1 MTLIWIIPALPLAS
15 FLIIAAL
22 FLRPE
27 RSRFAPYVL
36 IVALIA
42 SLALSLVALG
52 GLWQSPAHAPTEE
65 RATWLAISPNASE
78 ISNPAS
84 QSPGGLTLEVGT
96 LLDPL
101 SAIMLVVVS
110 LVSLLIQV
118 YSIGYMHGDRGY
130 GRYFAFM
137 SLFSFS
143 MLGLVASNNFLE
155 TYVFWELVGLC
166 SYLLIGYYYQTAVAA
181 NAAKKAF
188 VVTRFG
194 DVGFL
199 LGIISLSYA
208 GGTFN
213 FQELARLIPGGLT
226 PFFFGQS
233 VFVTVVALLIFSGAV
248 GKSAQFPLHVWLPDA
263 MEGPTPVSALI
274 HAATMVAAGVYLV
287 ARAFFVF
294 HASGSA
300 LVVVACI
307 GAFTAFLAATIAV
320 VQSDIKRV
328 LAYSTISQLGYMM
341 LGLGAGSVTAGM
353 FHLITHA
360 FFKALLFLC
369 AGSVI
374 HAVGTNDMW
383 QMGGLGRSM
392 KVTAATAAVGALAL
406 AGIWPLSGF
415 YSKDHVLATVAMSPS
430 LQAALGSGGR
440 ALLLVTGLVVVF
452 LTAFYMTRLWA
463 ITFTGKPRGKAAKR
477 AHAHESPWV
486 MLLPL
491 VVLAALAA
499 VAGLLNHATTG
510 MPLNYFLGA
519 GETVHGEARWL
530 VWASSALA
538 LGGIATSWS
547 IYGQGRNRAASTAN
561 RAALGI
567 YRFLQRKWYMD
578 DFYHGIVARGV
589 IAASA
594 LFAWFDRHVVNG
606 FVDGAAWLTGVA
618 GRYLRLAETGQ
629 LQFYAM
635 IVIVAAAI
643 IGFALA
649 FFGIGIHPSSLTP
662 GISSLPPPGPVIGM
676 HPG

>member
-1 MTLIWIIPALPLAS
+1 MTSILIIPALPLAS

-22 FLRPE
+22 FLRPQ

-36 IVALIA
+36 VAALAA
-42 SLALSLVALG
+42 SLALSLSAAI
-52 GLWQSPAHAPTEE
+52 GLWQSPTHAAIEE
-65 RATWLAISPNASE
+65 RGTWLAI
-78 ISNPAS
+78 NPSAGS
-84 QSPGGLTLEVGT
+84 LTLEVGV

-101 SAIMLVVVS
+101 SALMLVVVS
-110 LVSLLIQV
+110 LVSLLIQI
-118 YSIGYMHGDRGY
+118 YSMGYMRGDPGY

-143 MLGLVASNNFLE
+143 MLGLVASNNFLQ

-166 SYLLIGYYYQTAVAA
+166 SYLLIGYYYQTVVAA

-188 VVTRFG
+188 IVTRFG

-199 LGIISLSYA
+199 IGIIALSYA

-213 FQELARLIPGGLT
+213 FLRLEQLIESGGLT

-233 VFVTVVALLIFSGAV
+233 VFVTVTALLIFSGAV

-294 HASGSA
+294 HASGAA

-341 LGLGAGSVTAGM
+341 LALGAGSVAAGM
-353 FHLITHA
+353 FHLTTHA

-374 HAVGTNDMW
+374 HAMHTNDMW
-383 QMGGLGRSM
+383 EMGGLGKPMR
-392 KVTAATAAVGALAL
+392 ATAITCAIGALAL

-415 YSKDHVLATVAMSPS
+415 YSKDQVLAAVATSPG
-430 LQAALGSGGR
+430 LAAALGTGGR
-440 ALLLVTGLVVVF
+440 AVLLGFGLAVVF
-452 LTAFYMTRLWA
+452 LTAFYMTRMWA
-463 ITFTGKPRGKAAKR
+463 TTFAGKPRGKGD
-477 AHAHESPWV
+477 AHAHESPAV
-486 MLLPL
+486 MILPMA
-491 VVLAALAA
+491 VLALLAI
-499 VAGLLNHATTG
+499 VGGLLNHELLGA
-510 MPLNYFLGA
+510 PLNSLLGA
-519 GETVHGEARWL
+519 GEAHEGHAGWV
-530 VWASSALA
+530 VWASLGLA
-538 LGGIATSWS
+538 VCGIASGWMM
-547 IYGQGRNRAASTAN
+547 YGAREQRAEPLAGRIARPV
-561 RAALGI
+561 
-567 YRFLQRKWYMD
+567 YRFVERKWYMD
-578 DFYHGIVARGV
+578 DFYHGIVARVV

-594 LFAWFDRHVVNG
+594 VFAWFDRHVVNG
-606 FVDGAAWLTGVA
+606 FVDGAAWLMGAA

-629 LQFYAM
+629 LQFYAL
-635 IVIVAAAI
+635 VLLAAAAL
-643 IGFALA
+643 IGLALA
-649 FFGIGIHPSSLTP
+649 FLGVGFIPTAAVVP
-662 GISSLPPPGPVIGM
+662 
-676 HPG
+676 

>member
-1 MTLIWIIPALPLAS
+1 MTAIWIIPALPLAS
-15 FLIIAAL
+15 FLIIALL

-27 RSRFAPYVL
+27 RSRYAAYTIIAALLAALTLSVL
-36 IVALIA
+36 AV
-42 SLALSLVALG
+42 V
-52 GLWQSPAHAPTEE
+52 GLWQSPAHGVTEE
-65 RATWLAISPNASE
+65 RATWLAI
-78 ISNPAS
+78 
-84 QSPGGLTLEVGT
+84 QSGAGLTLEIGA

-101 SAIMLVVVS
+101 SGIMLVVVS
-110 LVSLLIQV
+110 LVSLLVQI
-118 YSIGYMHGDRGY
+118 YSVGYMHGDRGY

-143 MLGLVASNNFLE
+143 MLGLVISNNFLE

-166 SYLLIGYYYQTAVAA
+166 SYLLIGYYYQTTIAA

-188 VVTRFG
+188 IVTRFG

-199 LGIISLSYA
+199 IGIIALSYA

-213 FQELARLIPGGLT
+213 FVKLQGAIEAGTLT

-233 VFVTVVALLIFSGAV
+233 VFVTMTALLIFSGAV

-341 LGLGAGSVTAGM
+341 LGLGAGSVAAGM
-353 FHLITHA
+353 FHLVTHA

-383 QMGGLGRSM
+383 EMGGLGKRM
-392 KVTAATAAVGALAL
+392 RVTAATAAVGVLAL

-415 YSKDHVLATVAMSPS
+415 YSKDHVLATVAMSPG
-430 LQAALGSGGR
+430 LEAGLGSVGR
-440 ALLLVTGLVVVF
+440 AVVLAVGLVVVF

-463 ITFTGKPRGKAAKR
+463 VTFTGKPRGKPAKHK
-477 AHAHESPWV
+477 HAHESPWV
-486 MLLPL
+486 MLFPL
-491 VVLAALAA
+491 VVLAALAIF
-499 VAGLLNHATTG
+499 AGLLNHGSTG
-510 MPLNYFLGA
+510 MILNNFLG
-519 GETVHGEARWL
+519 EGEAPQGEAKWL
-530 VWASSALA
+530 VWTSLALA
-538 LGGIATSWS
+538 LAGIATSWHT
-547 IYGQGRNRAASTAN
+547 YAHGRNRVAGVANSTAL
-561 RAALGI
+561 AI
-567 YRFLQRKWYMD
+567 YGFLQRKWYMD

-589 IAASA
+589 IAASVV
-594 LFAWFDRHVVNG
+594 FAWFDRHVVNG
-606 FVDGAAWLTGVA
+606 FVDGAAWLAGVA

-629 LQFYAM
+629 LQFYAL
-635 IVIVAAAI
+635 VLVLAAAAVGI
-643 IGFALA
+643 VLA
-649 FFGIGIHPSSLTP
+649 FFGVGVIPMASLVP
-662 GISSLPPPGPVIGM
+662 
-676 HPG
+676 

>member
-1 MTLIWIIPALPLAS
+1 MTAIWIIPALPLAS
-15 FLIIAAL
+15 FLIIGAL

-27 RSRFAPYVL
+27 RSRYAAYTL
-36 IVALIA
+36 IGALIA
-42 SLALSLVALG
+42 ALVLSLLAVI
-52 GLWQSPAHAPTEE
+52 GLWQSPAHGVTEE
-65 RATWLAISPNASE
+65 RATWLAI
-78 ISNPAS
+78 
-84 QSPGGLTLEVGT
+84 QSGVGGGLTLEVGT

-101 SAIMLVVVS
+101 SGIMLVVVS
-110 LVSLLIQV
+110 LVSLLVQV

-143 MLGLVASNNFLE
+143 MLGLVISNNFLE

-166 SYLLIGYYYQTAVAA
+166 SYLLIGYYYQTTIAA

-188 VVTRFG
+188 IVTRFG

-199 LGIISLSYA
+199 LGIIALSYA

-213 FQELARLIPGGLT
+213 FVQLQGAIASGSLT

-233 VFVTVVALLIFSGAV
+233 VFVTVTALLIFSGAV

-341 LGLGAGSVTAGM
+341 LGLGAGSVAAGM
-353 FHLITHA
+353 FHLVTHA

-383 QMGGLGRSM
+383 EMGGLGKRM
-392 KVTAATAAVGALAL
+392 RVTAATTAVGALAL

-415 YSKDHVLATVAMSPS
+415 YSKDRILATVASS
-430 LQAALGSGGR
+430 SGLEAGLGSIGH
-440 ALLLVTGLVVVF
+440 AIVLAVGLVVVF

-463 ITFTGKPRGKAAKR
+463 VTFTGKPRGKPAQHK
-477 AHAHESPWV
+477 HAHESPWV
-486 MLLPL
+486 MLFPL

-499 VAGLLNHATTG
+499 FGGLLNHGSTG
-510 MPLNYFLGA
+510 MILNNLLGE
-519 GETVHGEARWL
+519 GEAPHGEAAWL
-530 VWASSALA
+530 VWVSLPLA
-538 LGGIATSWS
+538 IAGIVTAWS
-547 IYGQGRNRAASTAN
+547 VYGHGRNRVAGIAN
-561 RAALGI
+561 RTALAI
-567 YRFLQRKWYMD
+567 YAFLQRKWYMD

-589 IAASA
+589 IAASVV
-594 LFAWFDRHVVNG
+594 FAWFDRHVVNG
-606 FVDGAAWLTGVA
+606 FVDGAAWLAGVG

-629 LQFYAM
+629 LQFYAL
-635 IVIVAAAI
+635 VLVLAAAAVGI
-643 IGFALA
+643 VLA
-649 FFGIGIHPSSLTP
+649 FLGVGVIPMASLVP
-662 GISSLPPPGPVIGM
+662 
-676 HPG
+676 

>member
-1 MTLIWIIPALPLAS
+1 MISTWIIPALPLAS

-22 FLRPE
+22 FLRPQ

-36 IVALIA
+36 CAALAVA
-42 SLALSLVALG
+42 LALSLNAAI
-52 GLWQSPAHAPTEE
+52 GLWLSPSHAPTEE
-65 RATWLAISPNASE
+65 RATWLAI
-78 ISNPAS
+78 NPGAS
-84 QSPGGLTLEVGT
+84 QSAAREGTAPGTGLTLEVGT

-101 SAIMLVVVS
+101 SGLMLVVVS
-110 LVSLLIQV
+110 LVSLLVQI
-118 YSIGYMHGDRGY
+118 YSIGYMRGDRGF

-143 MLGLVASNNFLE
+143 MLGLVAANNFLE
-155 TYVFWELVGLC
+155 IYVFWELVGLC
-166 SYLLIGYYYQTAVAA
+166 SYLLIGYYYQTTIAA

-188 VVTRFG
+188 IVTRFG

-199 LGIISLSYA
+199 LGIIALSYA

-213 FQELARLIPGGLT
+213 FIELRQAIENHALT

-233 VFVTVVALLIFSGAV
+233 VFVTMVALLIFSGAV

-294 HASGSA
+294 QSSGQA
-300 LVVVACI
+300 LLVVACI

-353 FHLITHA
+353 FHLTTHA

-374 HAVGTNDMW
+374 HSIGTNDMW
-383 QMGGLGRSM
+383 EMGGLGRKM
-392 KVTAATAAVGALAL
+392 RVTAVTAAIGVLAL

-415 YSKDHVLATVAMSPS
+415 YSKDHVLATVAASPS
-430 LQAALGSGGR
+430 LEAGLGSGGR
-440 ALLLVTGLVVVF
+440 AALLAIGLVVVF
-452 LTAFYMTRLWA
+452 LTGFYMTRLWTL
-463 ITFTGKPRGKAAKR
+463 TFVGKPRGIEER
-477 AHAHESPWV
+477 HHHAHESPWV
-486 MLLPL
+486 MLGPL
-491 VVLAALAA
+491 VVLSALAII
-499 VAGLLNHATTG
+499 AGALNHGSLG
-510 MPLNYFLGA
+510 MPLNYFLGE
-519 GETVHGEARWL
+519 GEAVHGETTWL
-530 VWASSALA
+530 VWVSLALAIGGIGTSWMIYARGAINLGGIKNGAALA
-538 LGGIATSWS
+538 L
-547 IYGQGRNRAASTAN
+547 
-561 RAALGI
+561 
-567 YRFLQRKWYMD
+567 YRFVARKWYMD

-594 LFAWFDRHVVNG
+594 VFAWFDRHVVNG
-606 FVDGAAWLTGVA
+606 FVDGAAWLAGVA
-618 GRYLRLAETGQ
+618 GRYFRLAETGQ
-629 LQFYAM
+629 LQFYALV
-635 IVIVAAAI
+635 VIVVAAVV
-643 IGFALA
+643 GFLLA
-649 FFGIGIHPSSLTP
+649 FLGVGVVPAHGL
-662 GISSLPPPGPVIGM
+662 GP
-676 HPG
+676 